1 MQHTTNEHS
10 NNVAIPIFKEAPP
23 QGAEIKKQ
31 APRGLY
37 EFLEDSASQCINEY
51 IMDITC
57 QLNETRTSSTCKN
70 FTQDKQK

>member
-10 NNVAIPIFKEAPP
+10 NNLAHTNFQESP

-70 FTQDKQK
+70 FTLR